1 MTRRTRTS
9 HEAENRL
16 AALEDRTRT
25 PDEEF
30 DLSPLSKAEK
40 EALDRAFGP
49 DTTEG
54 EQVEALIQASRERLD
69 NPTDREVALESIR
82 ALQRGEMAGSTP
94 RSE

>member
-9 HEAENRL
+9 REAENRL

-30 DLSPLSKAEK
+30 VLSPLSKAEK

-49 DTTEG
+49 DTPQG
-54 EQVEALIQASRERLD
+54 EQVKALIQSSRERLD
-69 NPTDREVALESIR
+69 NPTDREVTLKSIR
-82 ALQRGEMAGSTP
+82 DVQRCNGVNSSP
-94 RSE
+94 RWR

>member
-9 HEAENRL
+9 REVENRL
-16 AALEDRTRT
+16 ATLEDRTRT

-30 DLSPLSKAEK
+30 DLSPLSKVKK
-40 EALDRAFGP
+40 EALNRAFGP

-69 NPTDREVALESIR
+69 NPTDRELALESIR
-82 ALQRGEMAGSTP
+82 EVQRCNGANSSP
-94 RSE
+94 RFE